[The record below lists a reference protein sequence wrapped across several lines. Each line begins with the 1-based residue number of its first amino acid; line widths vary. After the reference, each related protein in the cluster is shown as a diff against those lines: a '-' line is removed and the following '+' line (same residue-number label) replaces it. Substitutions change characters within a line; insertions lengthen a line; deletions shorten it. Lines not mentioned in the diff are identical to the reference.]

1 MGEEVI
7 YEPTPVLTK
16 VTALRATL
24 NEICERSYFIPA
36 AFLDIII
43 TQPCVCVRARC
54 HTAPDE
60 LSFQR
65 RHRHRNCAIIAQ
77 RAPRQKSFATSCNA
91 RCIFNSV
98 RPATII
104 F

>member
-24 NEICERSYFIPA
+24 NEICERSYFIR

-43 TQPCVCVRARC
+43 TALFLLGGSGDTR
-54 HTAPDE
+54 PDE
-60 LSFQR
+60 LSSPPKL
-65 RHRHRNCAIIAQ
+65 RHH
-77 RAPRQKSFATSCNA
+77 RAPGAIPVSE
-91 RCIFNSV
+91 
-98 RPATII
+98 II
-104 F
+104 CHFLQRKMHF

>member
-24 NEICERSYFIPA
+24 NEICERSYFIR

-43 TQPCVCVRARC
+43 TALFLLLGGDTR
-54 HTAPDE
+54 PDE
-60 LSFQR
+60 LSSPPKL
-65 RHRHRNCAIIAQ
+65 RHH
-77 RAPRQKSFATSCNA
+77 RAPGSFPEIICHFLQRQMHF
-91 RCIFNSV
+91 
-98 RPATII
+98 
-104 F
+104 

>member
-43 TQPCVCVRARC
+43 TPRLASVCARAVT
-54 HTAPDE
+54 HGDE
-60 LSFQR
+60 LSSR
-65 RHRHRNCAIIAQ
+65 LLPPPPPKLRHHRARPSPEIICHLSRAQ
-77 RAPRQKSFATSCNA
+77 RQMHF
-91 RCIFNSV
+91 
-98 RPATII
+98 
-104 F
+104 